1 MEKMII
7 KRDGTVEPFNPE
19 KIFKAIKKA
28 FISTARTVKDEE
40 IQDLVSKILD
50 IISKDTLSVEEVQD
64 LVEQTLMNDKYFDV
78 ARHYILYREVRNKKR
93 QYRNEINNIVPSFD
107 LNKVLKD
114 IQRDFTDDCYDLSK
128 LLSKYKSFKIFQ
140 MDEVE
145 KLHTL
150 IRASIELINVDEPS
164 WDLISGRLFMYNFNL
179 EVKENLKTHNL
190 TSFQDRL
197 NLYVKRFGYDND
209 LLKYSEEE
217 LKILE
222 KYINKNRD
230 KLLTYSQ
237 IKIFLQDYLA
247 RLKDFDF
254 IETIQEFYMIIS
266 MIKNKNS
273 ASKLEDSKRYYDSL
287 SKQEI
292 NLTNSDLFL
301 ILKSLAL

>member
-19 KIFKAIKKA
+19 KIFKSIKKA

-150 IRASIELINVDEPS
+150 IRASIELINVDEPY